1 MKKKEVIKTK
11 EENKKVVK
19 SSNNIEVNKIIR
31 TFIIVALVFGFFYLL
46 TYILVGDFGNKKDE
60 EVETEIQY
68 DEILAGSSFTMNTS
82 KYIVVYYDFDGD
94 DASEVLSAIY
104 TYESK
109 EDSLR
114 VYTVDLGNALN
125 KNVITDE
132 KSNKDPKDA
141 TELKIKGTTII
152 RFRDG
157 MVREYI
163 EGTNKVVDY
172 LSK

>member
-1 MKKKEVIKTK
+1 MKKKEVIKK
-11 EENKKVVK
+11 EESKKIEDVNNSPSVK
-19 SSNNIEVNKIIR
+19 GIIR

-46 TYILVGDFGNKKDE
+46 TYILVGDFGTKEDTKE
-60 EVETEIQY
+60 ETTIQY
-68 DEILAGSSFTMNTS
+68 DEILAGSSFSMNTS
-82 KYIVVYYDFDGD
+82 KYLVVYCDFDD
-94 DASEVLSAIY
+94 EDASKVLNAIY

-109 EDSLR
+109 EDALK

-125 KNVITDE
+125 KNSVADT
-132 KSNKDPKDA
+132 SNKNPKDS
-141 TELKIKGTTII
+141 TELAINGTTII

-163 EGTNKVVDY
+163 EGTDKVVDY

>member
-1 MKKKEVIKTK
+1 MKKKEVIKK
-11 EENKKVVK
+11 EESKKIEDVNNSPSVK
-19 SSNNIEVNKIIR
+19 GIIR

-46 TYILVGDFGNKKDE
+46 TYILVGDFGTKEDTKE
-60 EVETEIQY
+60 ETTIQY
-68 DEILAGSSFTMNTS
+68 DEILAGSSFSMNTS
-82 KYIVVYYDFDGD
+82 KYLVVYYDFDD
-94 DASEVLSAIY
+94 EDASKALNAIY

-109 EDSLR
+109 EDALK

-125 KNVITDE
+125 KNSVSDT
-132 KSNKDPKDA
+132 SNKNPKDA
-141 TELKIKGTTII
+141 TELAINGTTII

-163 EGTNKVVDY
+163 EGTDKVVDY

>member
-1 MKKKEVIKTK
+1 MKKKEEIKK
-11 EENKKVVK
+11 EESKKIEDVNNSPSVK
-19 SSNNIEVNKIIR
+19 GIIR

-46 TYILVGDFGNKKDE
+46 TYILVGDFGTKEDTKE
-60 EVETEIQY
+60 ETTIQY
-68 DEILAGSSFTMNTS
+68 DEILAGSSFSMNTS
-82 KYIVVYYDFDGD
+82 KYLVVYYDFDD
-94 DASEVLSAIY
+94 EDTSKVLNAIY

-109 EDSLR
+109 EDALK

-125 KNVITDE
+125 KNSVADT
-132 KSNKDPKDA
+132 SNKNPKDA
-141 TELKIKGTTII
+141 TELAINGTTII

-163 EGTNKVVDY
+163 EGTDKVVDY

>member
-11 EENKKVVK
+11 EENKNVVK
-19 SSNNIEVNKIIR
+19 STSNREIKKIIR

-46 TYILVGDFGNKKDE
+46 TYILVGDFGSKE
-60 EVETEIQY
+60 EEDVATEIQY
-68 DEILAGSSFTMNTS
+68 DEILAGSSFTMNAS

-109 EDSLR
+109 EDALR

-125 KNVITDE
+125 KNVLAED

-163 EGTNKVVDY
+163 EGTDKAVDY

>member
-1 MKKKEVIKTK
+1 MKKKEVIKK
-11 EENKKVVK
+11 EKSKKIEDVNNSPSVK
-19 SSNNIEVNKIIR
+19 GLIR

-46 TYILVGDFGNKKDE
+46 TYILVGDFGTKKDTKE
-60 EVETEIQY
+60 ETTIQY
-68 DEILAGSSFTMNTS
+68 DEILAGSSFSMNTS
-82 KYIVVYYDFDGD
+82 KYLVVYYDFDD
-94 DASEVLSAIY
+94 EDASKVLNAIY

-109 EDSLR
+109 EDALK

-125 KNVITDE
+125 KNSVSDT
-132 KSNKDPKDA
+132 SNKNPKDA
-141 TELKIKGTTII
+141 TELAINGTTII

-163 EGTNKVVDY
+163 EGTDKVVDY